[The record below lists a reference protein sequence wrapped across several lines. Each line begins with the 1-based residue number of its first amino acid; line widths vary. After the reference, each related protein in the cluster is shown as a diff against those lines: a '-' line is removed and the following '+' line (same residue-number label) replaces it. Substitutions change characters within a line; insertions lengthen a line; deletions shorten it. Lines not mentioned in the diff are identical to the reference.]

1 MQDKDTKFSAFIQL
15 FQPILSEKILNK
27 FNRKVDKYVK
37 KLTTAQLFQV
47 IAYAQIQQLTSLSEI
62 SNCFNDDNFSHNLG
76 LESFSASQ
84 ISRRLRD
91 LPSEITKL
99 FFQKALGELGTRI
112 GLQKLNQELGRLYL
126 IDSTTISLCLT
137 KYPWA
142 LYRQTKSGVK
152 LHLRLAFCD
161 GMPFPD
167 QAGFTNAKVADKKQ
181 MDELVV
187 EDKNALNVF
196 DRGYLDY
203 KKFDRYC
210 KEGIRFVTRLKTN
223 AIIEVVKAL
232 AVIPDGPVLKDQI
245 VCLGNLQTKMEYPL
259 RLIEVLDTKGER
271 IVIISND
278 FSLKSEEI
286 GAIYRYR
293 WQIEIF
299 FKWLKQHFYV
309 KHFYGT
315 SQPAVENQLYIALG
329 TYCLLTLLKL
339 ETGYSKSLLE
349 FTRILKINFYESF
362 AQFVVKLRR
371 SPRRKSRGRR
381 KNNYEKIYQFTEYQ
395 CLESLEAGHL
405 NDLTYDPIVL

>member
-1 MQDKDTKFSAFIQL
+1 MQDKDTKLSAFNQL
-15 FQPILSEKILNK
+15 FQPILSEKILK
-27 FNRKVDKYVK
+27 ELKRKVDKYVK

-47 IAYAQIQQLTSLSEI
+47 IVYAQIEQLPSLNDI
-62 SNCFNDDNFSHNLG
+62 SNSFNDDDFSQCIG

-91 LPSEITKL
+91 LPSEIIKL
-99 FFQKALGELGTRI
+99 LFKKTVRELGTRI
-112 GLQKLNQELGRLYL
+112 GFQKLNQELGRLYL

-152 LHLRLAFCD
+152 LHLRLAFRD

-167 QAGFTNAKVADKKQ
+167 KAGFINAKVADKKQ

-187 EDKNALNVF
+187 EDQDALNVF

-203 KKFDRYC
+203 KKFNRYC
-210 KEGIRFVTRLKTN
+210 KECIRFVTRLKTN
-223 AIIEVVKAL
+223 AIIEVVQDL
-232 AVIPDGPVLKDQI
+232 PVIPDGSVLKDQI
-245 VCLGNLQTKMEYPL
+245 VRLGNLQTKMEYPM
-259 RLIEVLDTKGER
+259 RLIEVMDTKGER

-278 FSLKSEEI
+278 FSLKSEKI

-315 SQPAVENQLYIALG
+315 SQPAVENQLYMALC
-329 TYCLLTLLKL
+329 TFCLLTLLKL
-339 ETGYSKSLLE
+339 ETGYSKSLFE
-349 FTRILKINFYESF
+349 FTRILKTNFYEPF
-362 AQFVVKLRR
+362 VQFVSKLRR
-371 SPRRKSRGRR
+371 RPSQKSRGRR
-381 KNNYEKIYQFTEYQ
+381 KINYDQIYQFTEYQ
-395 CLESLEAGHL
+395 FLESLEAGHL
-405 NDLTYDPIVL
+405 NDLIYDPIVL

>member
-1 MQDKDTKFSAFIQL
+1 MQDKDTKLSAFNQL
-15 FQPILSEKILNK
+15 FQPILSEKILK
-27 FNRKVDKYVK
+27 KLKRKVDKYVK
-37 KLTTAQLFQV
+37 KLTTAQPFQM
-47 IAYAQIQQLTSLSEI
+47 IAYAQVEQLLSLSNI
-62 SNCFNDDNFSHNLG
+62 SNSFNDDNFSQGIG
-76 LESFSASQ
+76 LASFSASQ

-91 LPSEITKL
+91 LPQKIIKL
-99 FFQKALGELGTRI
+99 LFQKAVRELGIRI
-112 GLQKLNQELGRLYL
+112 GFQKLNQELGRLYL

-161 GMPFPD
+161 GIPFPD
-167 QAGFTNAKVADKKQ
+167 QANFTNAKVADKKQ
-181 MDELVV
+181 MDDLVV
-187 EDKNALNVF
+187 EDKDALNVF

-203 KKFDRYC
+203 KKFNRYC
-210 KEGIRFVTRLKTN
+210 KEGIRFVTRLKAN
-223 AIIEVVKAL
+223 AIIEIIKEL
-232 AVIPDGPVLKDQI
+232 PVIPGGLVLKDQI
-245 VCLGNLQTKMEYPL
+245 VRLGNLQTKMEYPV

-278 FSLKSEEI
+278 FSLNSEEI

-315 SQPAVENQLYIALG
+315 SQPAVENQLYIALC
-329 TYCLLTLLKL
+329 TFCLLTLLKL

-349 FTRILKINFYESF
+349 FTRILKSNFYEPF
-362 AQFVVKLRR
+362 AQFVAKLRR
-371 SPRRKSRGRR
+371 RPSRKSCGRQ
-381 KNNYEKIYQFTEYQ
+381 KINYDKIYQFTEYQ
-395 CLESLEAGHL
+395 YIESLEAGHL

>member
-1 MQDKDTKFSAFIQL
+1 
-15 FQPILSEKILNK
+15 
-27 FNRKVDKYVK
+27 
-37 KLTTAQLFQV
+37 V
-47 IAYAQIQQLTSLSEI
+47 IAYAQIKQLPSLNDI
-62 SNCFNDDNFSHNLG
+62 SNSFNDDDFSQCIG

-91 LPSEITKL
+91 LPSEIIKQL
-99 FFQKALGELGTRI
+99 FQNAVRELGTRI
-112 GLQKLNQELGRLYL
+112 GFQKLNQELGRLYL

-152 LHLRLAFCD
+152 LHLRLVFRD

-167 QAGFTNAKVADKKQ
+167 KAGFTNAKVADKKQ

-187 EDKNALNVF
+187 EDKDALNVF

-210 KEGIRFVTRLKTN
+210 QECIRFVTRLKIN
-223 AIIEVVKAL
+223 AIIEVVKDL
-232 AVIPDGPVLKDQI
+232 PVIPGSPVLKDQI
-245 VCLGNLQTKMEYPL
+245 VRLGNLQTKMEYPV
-259 RLIEVLDTKGER
+259 RLIEVLNTKGER

-278 FSLKSEEI
+278 FGLKSEEI

-315 SQPAVENQLYIALG
+315 SQPAVENQLYIALC
-329 TYCLLTLLKL
+329 TFCLLTLLKL

-349 FTRILKINFYESF
+349 FTRILKTNFYEPF
-362 AQFVVKLRR
+362 AEFMAKLRR
-371 SPRRKSRGRR
+371 RPSRKSRGRR
-381 KNNYEKIYQFTEYQ
+381 KINYDKIYQFTEYQ
-395 CLESLEAGHL
+395 FLVSLEAGHL
-405 NDLTYDPIVL
+405 NDLIYDPIVL